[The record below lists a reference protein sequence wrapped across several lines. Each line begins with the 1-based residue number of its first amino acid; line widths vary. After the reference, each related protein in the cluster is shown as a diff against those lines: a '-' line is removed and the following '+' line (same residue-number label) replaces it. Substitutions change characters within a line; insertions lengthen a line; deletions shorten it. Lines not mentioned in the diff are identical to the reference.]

1 MVPRNTPPPSWA
13 RCLLSTLL
21 LVCVLP
27 DPRLSVVYSNMV
39 TVRAICARVLNVVTF
54 LVVVV
59 AGEEGRAWKSMV
71 GDPGM
76 KAYLPAT
83 AWCGWNFCNG
93 AEQPKEYARLQFP
106 SPRLADCALT
116 LGGSNAISSFDN
128 SLRTGTPIPGQNDTT
143 DVDMYAREKELYLGS
158 LCSRPFLPFASINY
172 SHWSVMF
179 KSGNFNVSVG
189 VCPAT
194 LVDAGVGR
202 KPAVNLKFN
211 NLPMNQPM
219 MVHRWTGKSQGWVGG
234 FFAGTYDINVS
245 WTPQEE
251 EDVELALMEYT
262 DACVQERLGNN
273 LDRNFRRHSVPS
285 PPAIL
290 QNSSILFTAWYQNCT
305 GNSCNWVY
313 FSGIKASKKYPW
325 LMNYLR
331 ANDISGGYG
340 GYPFNGSGMLNGPVS
355 ASPDKELR
363 LQVHLKILNDGVKE
377 NLFYLPEMSGCWKL
391 DGTLCDGDLMTD
403 VTRYICFVIGPD
415 VHRSC
420 TPEDN
425 SRCPPTHKKSDG
437 TIVHRNDTKNF
448 PYECYLQWCPPPNL
462 PGVKDSCDPY
472 SNPAPQELMQIL
484 PCSEWA
490 EHGFPATAEEAWV
503 GNARTWDLNVGALG
517 AQVYF
522 AGKNPGGGAD
532 GFTREW
538 ISFEIG
544 PEMMYQ
550 PTTDALSMQTWEVS
564 QWNVLQ
570 QASSA

>member
-1 MVPRNTPPPSWA
+1 
-13 RCLLSTLL
+13 
-21 LVCVLP
+21 
-27 DPRLSVVYSNMV
+27 MV